1 MKKIIYQKKPKIS
14 DIKDKT
20 IGIHGIKGSF
30 TDEALDKLAKDLGLR
45 PDDYQVVELVHA
57 RKVLEA
63 VVRGK
68 VDCGIFAFANSGSG
82 GYIASLGAMGDYCF
96 KVSALFRMPLR
107 MCLLSHPTIGNIK
120 KITEFRGHPVA
131 IAQSLKTLKNK
142 WPKILVRPGT
152 DKLDTALSAQY
163 LKEGKFSKTTAV
175 FASERAAQIYNLN
188 ILKKDVHH
196 DPNNATFFVLIK
208 KRRKIRIYIDSGSS
222 PE

>member
-1 MKKIIYQKKPKIS
+1 MKKIVYQKKPKIS
-14 DIKDKT
+14 DLKNKR

-30 TDEALDKLAKDLGLR
+30 TDEALDKLAKDFGLK
-45 PDDYQVVELVHA
+45 PNDYQVVELVHA

-63 VVRGK
+63 VARGK
-68 VDCGIFAFANSGSG
+68 VDRGIFAFANSGSG

-107 MCLLSHPTIGNIK
+107 MCLLSHPTMRDIK

-131 IAQSLKTLKNK
+131 IAQSLKTLKRK
-142 WPKILVRPGT
+142 WPKILIRPGT

-163 LKEGKFSKTTAV
+163 LKAGKFSRTTAI

-196 DPNNATFFVLIK
+196 DPNNATFFLLVK
-208 KRRKIRIYIDSGSS
+208 KGEKL
-222 PE
+222 